1 MARCYQNCKHN
12 WCNVVCRKYDEPILT
27 SRNPF
32 HRGLL
37 IHPLQDL
44 SMYYYKDVNGSI
56 SYLIKVAEKF
66 LKDNTSKSIIEWYKK
81 KGDISYK
88 QRKYLVAN
96 LLNCFEG
103 KDHGW

>member
-1 MARCYQNCKHN
+1 MARCYENCKYN
-12 WCNVVCRKYDEPILT
+12 WCNFVCRKYNEKILT

-32 HRGLL
+32 HKGLL
-37 IHPLQDL
+37 IHPLEDL
-44 SMYYYKDVNGSI
+44 SMYYYKDINGDI

-66 LKDNTSKSIIEWYKK
+66 LKDDTSKSIIKQYKN

-96 LLNCFEG
+96 LLNCYEA
-103 KDHGW
+103 KEHGW